1 MLGCFNQGEYQ
12 MAKVQ
17 NIKFAGSLGET
28 LAARLHLPDGTTR
41 AYAIFAHCF
50 TCTKD
55 IMAARKIADEL
66 SKRGIAL
73 LRFDFT
79 GLGASSGEFENTTFT
94 SNIGDI
100 LAAAQ
105 YLRDNFE
112 APKILIGHSLGGAA
126 ILAAAGEVPEAKAVA
141 TIGAPADADH
151 VIHNFGAHLDEI
163 EKEGIADVKLA
174 GRPFAI
180 KREFIE
186 DLRSHSVTVEERV
199 SKMNKAL
206 MVLHSPIDNTV
217 GVENAGKIY
226 TAAKHPKSFVSLDTA
241 DHLLSNPKD
250 VAYVAEVIAAWASR
264 YVDYDHKAASTPVV
278 DGAEVSETKE
288 GKFQNSVRVGKHS
301 LIADEPET
309 VGGHDTGPSPYDYLN
324 VALGACT
331 SMTIRMYADFKKI
344 PLNRVTVNVT
354 HSKNH
359 AEDCAECNL
368 EEGTTGKIDRFERV
382 ITLDGEFD
390 SETRDKMLKIAD
402 KCPVHKTLEAHSAI
416 VTKLA

>member
-1 MLGCFNQGEYQ
+1 
-12 MAKVQ
+12 MANVQ
-17 NIKFAGSLGET
+17 NVKFEGSLDKT
-28 LAARLHLPDGTTR
+28 LSGRLHLPEGTTR
-41 AYAIFAHCF
+41 AYALFAHCF

-55 IMAARKIADEL
+55 ILAARKIADEL

-79 GLGASSGEFENTTFT
+79 GLGASSGDFENTTFT

-105 YLRDNFE
+105 YLRKNYE
-112 APKILIGHSLGGAA
+112 APAILIGHSLGGAA

-163 EKEGIADVKLA
+163 EKEGVADVKLA
-174 GRPFAI
+174 GRPFTI
-180 KREFIE
+180 KQEFVD
-186 DLRSHSVTVEERV
+186 DLRSHTVTVEERV
-199 SKMNKAL
+199 AKMGKAL
-206 MVLHSPIDNTV
+206 MILHSPIDATV
-217 GVENAGKIY
+217 GIENAGKIY
-226 TAAKHPKSFVSLDTA
+226 SAAKHPKSFVSLDTA
-241 DHLLSNPKD
+241 DHLLSSSKD
-250 VAYVAEVIAAWASR
+250 VAYVAEVIAAWATR
-264 YVDYDHKAASTPVV
+264 YVDYDNVAANTTPLEGV
-278 DGAEVSETKE
+278 EVSETKE
-288 GKFQNSVRVGKHS
+288 GKFQNTVRVGKHS
-301 LIADEPET
+301 LIADEPES
-309 VGGHDTGPSPYDYLN
+309 VGGHDTGPTPYDYLN
-324 VALGACT
+324 IALGACT

-344 PLNRVTVNVT
+344 PLNRVSVNVT

-359 AEDCAECNL
+359 ADDCAECNL

-390 SETRDKMLKIAD
+390 SDTREKMLKIAD

-416 VTKLA
+416 ITKLAD

>member
-1 MLGCFNQGEYQ
+1 
-12 MAKVQ
+12 MASVR
-17 NIKFAGSLGET
+17 NVKFEGSLNET
-28 LAARLHLPDGTTR
+28 LVARLHLPEGTTH

-55 IMAARKIADEL
+55 ILAARKIADEL

-79 GLGASSGEFENTTFT
+79 GLGASSGNFENTTFT

-105 YLRDNFE
+105 FLRANYE

-163 EKEGIADVKLA
+163 EEKGIAEVKLA
-174 GRPFAI
+174 GRPFSI
-180 KREFIE
+180 KQEFVQ

-199 SKMNKAL
+199 AKMNKAL
-206 MVLHSPIDNTV
+206 MVLHSPIDGTV
-217 GVENAGKIY
+217 GIENAAKIY

-241 DHLLSNPKD
+241 DHLLSNSKD
-250 VAYVAEVIAAWASR
+250 VAYVAEVISAWATR
-264 YVDYDHKAASTPVV
+264 YVDYEYKAAQNPVI
-278 DGAEVSETKE
+278 DGAEVSETKD

-301 LIADEPET
+301 LMADEPDS

-344 PLNRVTVNVT
+344 PLERVSVNVT
-354 HSKNH
+354 HSKIH

-368 EEGTTGKIDRFERV
+368 EEDTVGKIDRFERK
-382 ITLDGEFD
+382 IKLEGDFD

-402 KCPVHKTLEAHSAI
+402 KCPVHKTLESHSAI
-416 VTKLA
+416 VTKLAD

>member
-1 MLGCFNQGEYQ
+1 
-12 MAKVQ
+12 MANVQ
-17 NIKFAGSLGET
+17 NVKFEGSLDKT
-28 LAARLHLPDGTTR
+28 LSGRLHLPEGTTR
-41 AYAIFAHCF
+41 AYALFAHCF

-55 IMAARKIADEL
+55 ILAARKIADEL

-79 GLGASSGEFENTTFT
+79 GLGASSGDFENTTFT

-105 YLRDNFE
+105 YLRKNYE
-112 APKILIGHSLGGAA
+112 APAILIGHSLGGAA

-163 EKEGIADVKLA
+163 EKEGVADVKLA
-174 GRPFAI
+174 GRPFTI
-180 KREFIE
+180 KQEFVD
-186 DLRSHSVTVEERV
+186 DLRSHTVTVEERV
-199 SKMNKAL
+199 AKMGKAL
-206 MVLHSPIDNTV
+206 MILHSPIDATV
-217 GVENAGKIY
+217 GIENAGKIY
-226 TAAKHPKSFVSLDTA
+226 SAAKHPKSFVSLDTA
-241 DHLLSNPKD
+241 DHLLSSSKD
-250 VAYVAEVIAAWASR
+250 VAYVAEVIAAWATR
-264 YVDYDHKAASTPVV
+264 YVDYDNVAANTTPLEGV
-278 DGAEVSETKE
+278 EVSETKE
-288 GKFQNSVRVGKHS
+288 GKFQNTVRVGKHS
-301 LIADEPET
+301 LIADEPES
-309 VGGHDTGPSPYDYLN
+309 VGGHDTGPTPYDYLN
-324 VALGACT
+324 IALGACT

-344 PLNRVTVNVT
+344 PLNRVSVNVT

-359 AEDCAECNL
+359 ADDCAECNL

-390 SETRDKMLKIAD
+390 SDTREKMLKIAD

-416 VTKLA
+416 VTKLAD

>member
-1 MLGCFNQGEYQ
+1 
-12 MAKVQ
+12 MANVQ
-17 NIKFAGSLGET
+17 NVRFEGSLDKT
-28 LAARLHLPDGTTR
+28 LSGRLHLPEGTTR
-41 AYAIFAHCF
+41 AYALFAHCF

-55 IMAARKIADEL
+55 ILAARKIADEL

-79 GLGASSGEFENTTFT
+79 GLGASSGDFENTTFT

-105 YLRDNFE
+105 YLRENFE
-112 APKILIGHSLGGAA
+112 APAILIGHSLGGAA

-163 EKEGIADVKLA
+163 EKEGVADVKLA
-174 GRPFAI
+174 GRPFTI
-180 KREFIE
+180 KREFVD
-186 DLRSHSVTVEERV
+186 DLRSHTVTVEERV
-199 SKMNKAL
+199 AKMGKAL
-206 MVLHSPIDNTV
+206 MILHSPIDATV
-217 GVENAGKIY
+217 GIENAGKIY
-226 TAAKHPKSFVSLDTA
+226 SAAKHPKSFVSLDTA
-241 DHLLSNPKD
+241 DHLLSSSKD

-264 YVDYDHKAASTPVV
+264 YVDYDHVAANTTPIEGV
-278 DGAEVSETKE
+278 EVSETKE
-288 GKFQNSVRVGKHS
+288 GKFQNTVRVGKHS
-301 LIADEPET
+301 LIADEPES
-309 VGGHDTGPSPYDYLN
+309 VGGHDTGPTPYDYLN
-324 VALGACT
+324 IALGACT

-344 PLNRVTVNVT
+344 PLNRVSVNVT

-359 AEDCAECNL
+359 ADDCAECNL
-368 EEGTTGKIDRFERV
+368 DANSHSEKGKIDRFERV

-390 SETRDKMLKIAD
+390 SDTRDKMLKIAD

-416 VTKLA
+416 VTKLAD

>member
-1 MLGCFNQGEYQ
+1 
-12 MAKVQ
+12 MANVQ
-17 NIKFAGSLGET
+17 NVKFEGSLDKT
-28 LAARLHLPDGTTR
+28 LSGRLHLPEGTTR
-41 AYAIFAHCF
+41 AYALFAHCF

-55 IMAARKIADEL
+55 ILAARKIADEL

-79 GLGASSGEFENTTFT
+79 GLGASSGDFENTTFT

-105 YLRDNFE
+105 YLRKNYE
-112 APKILIGHSLGGAA
+112 APAILIGHSLGGAA

-163 EKEGIADVKLA
+163 EKEGVADVKLA
-174 GRPFAI
+174 GRPFTI
-180 KREFIE
+180 KQEFVD
-186 DLRSHSVTVEERV
+186 DLRSHTVTVEERV
-199 SKMNKAL
+199 AKMGQAL
-206 MVLHSPIDNTV
+206 MILHSPIDATV
-217 GVENAGKIY
+217 GIENAGKIY
-226 TAAKHPKSFVSLDTA
+226 SAAKHPKSFVSLDTA
-241 DHLLSNPKD
+241 DHLLSSSKD
-250 VAYVAEVIAAWASR
+250 VAYVAEVIAAWATR
-264 YVDYDHKAASTPVV
+264 YVDYDNVAANTTPLEGV
-278 DGAEVSETKE
+278 EVSETKE
-288 GKFQNSVRVGKHS
+288 GKFQNTVRVGKHS
-301 LIADEPET
+301 LIADEPES
-309 VGGHDTGPSPYDYLN
+309 VGGHDTGPTPYDYLN
-324 VALGACT
+324 IALGACT

-344 PLNRVTVNVT
+344 PLNRVSVNVT

-359 AEDCAECNL
+359 ADDCAECNL

-390 SETRDKMLKIAD
+390 SDTREKMLKIAD

-416 VTKLA
+416 VTKLAD

>member
-1 MLGCFNQGEYQ
+1 
-12 MAKVQ
+12 MANVQ
-17 NIKFAGSLGET
+17 NVRFEGSLDKT
-28 LAARLHLPDGTTR
+28 LSGRLHLPEGTTR
-41 AYAIFAHCF
+41 AYALFAHCF

-55 IMAARKIADEL
+55 ILAARKIADEL

-79 GLGASSGEFENTTFT
+79 GLGASSGDFENTTFT

-105 YLRDNFE
+105 YLRENFE
-112 APKILIGHSLGGAA
+112 APAILIGHSLGGAA

-163 EKEGIADVKLA
+163 EKEGVADVKLA
-174 GRPFAI
+174 GRPFTI
-180 KREFIE
+180 KREFVD
-186 DLRSHSVTVEERV
+186 DLRSHTVTVEERV
-199 SKMNKAL
+199 AKMGKAL
-206 MVLHSPIDNTV
+206 MILHSPIDATV
-217 GVENAGKIY
+217 GIENAGKIY
-226 TAAKHPKSFVSLDTA
+226 SAAKHPKSFVSLDTA
-241 DHLLSNPKD
+241 DHLLSSSKD

-264 YVDYDHKAASTPVV
+264 YVDYDHVAANAAPIEGV
-278 DGAEVSETKE
+278 EVSETKE
-288 GKFQNSVRVGKHS
+288 GKFQNTVRVGKHS
-301 LIADEPET
+301 LIADEPES
-309 VGGHDTGPSPYDYLN
+309 VGGHDTGPTPYDYLN
-324 VALGACT
+324 IALGACT

-344 PLNRVTVNVT
+344 PLNRVSVNVT

-359 AEDCAECNL
+359 ADDCAECNL
-368 EEGTTGKIDRFERV
+368 DANSHSEKGKIDRFERV

-390 SETRDKMLKIAD
+390 SDTRDKMLKIAD

-416 VTKLA
+416 VTKLAD